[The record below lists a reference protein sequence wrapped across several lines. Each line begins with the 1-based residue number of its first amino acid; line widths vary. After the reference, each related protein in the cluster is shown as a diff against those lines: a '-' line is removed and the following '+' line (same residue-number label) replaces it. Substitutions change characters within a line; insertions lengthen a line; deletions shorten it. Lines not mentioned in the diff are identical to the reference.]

1 MIDVLFVTVS
11 CFFGKCYTC
20 NNEDLNDPQHAAACM
35 DEGSSVDCDLDPIF
49 GSGVGNSSFV
59 HVFHI
64 SMCGLQLINFGAT
77 RQVLFVHCK
86 IVTQFEKLVLFAGS
100 VTLFCKLSRAMGYY
114 FHW

>member
-1 MIDVLFVTVS
+1 MIDAMLITVR
-11 CFFGKCYTC
+11 CDTDKCYTC
-20 NNEDLNDPQHAAACM
+20 ENEDLNDPQHENTCV
-35 DEGSSVDCDLDPIF
+35 DQGSYAECDIDS
-49 GSGVGNSSFV
+49 GSEVGNSSFV
-59 HVFHI
+59 QFFHLN
-64 SMCGLQLINFGAT
+64 MCGLQLINFGAT